1 MQCWTWGYF
10 NKICTAE
17 AHLSQ
22 EHDSNAVYF
31 MHMGW
36 IFLGI
41 PVMGKVQQGLTWIK
55 STVTKPRD
63 VITGKISDNG
73 SKDQKRGLT
82 VWIHGKWR
90 VFCGKYKIDTFFKIC
105 NIFWYFTRPCHI
117 FRDPIK
123 LTHAAPPTHLWE
135 YPAVPVTAAAL
146 TPKQL
151 FEKNLVGNME
161 ATHHVHICS
170 HETQLVWLKY
180 ESRISGALSIFQRL
194 PCMWLKTCWVSK
206 LHIFSYSTRV
216 TRHHS
221 LKKTTSLELSWTVWE

>member
-1 MQCWTWGYF
+1 MYGRSSFIPGTWFQCSIFY
-10 NKICTAE
+10 
-17 AHLSQ
+17 AHGLDFSRNTSDGKSPAGLDLNQ
-22 EHDSNAVYF
+22 VY
-31 MHMGW
+31 
-36 IFLGI
+36 
-41 PVMGKVQQGLTWIK
+41 
-55 STVTKPRD
+55 SYKPCD

-161 ATHHVHICS
+161 VTHHMSTSVLMRLNLSDSNMRVESVGPWVFFRGFHACDS
-170 HETQLVWLKY
+170 RLVESVNYTFFPTQL
-180 ESRISGALSIFQRL
+180 ESQDTILWRKQL
-194 PCMWLKTCWVSK
+194 PWS
-206 LHIFSYSTRV
+206 
-216 TRHHS
+216 
-221 LKKTTSLELSWTVWE
+221 